1 MELLRKDNKHGV
13 TTQQGPQDRPV
24 SASPDHCL
32 THGYPQM
39 LLVFFTSL
47 LSFIQSKQCWSHWD
61 MPTGIFWRSGLELLL
76 LTKEPQLRAAMLWGS
91 AMVPATPP
99 DLQHKE
105 KNANSYT
112 LHTDIF
118 IYDTLFIYLS
128 RKLQGIFWRH
138 YPTAIAACTQSYGL
152 TYSRITSKSIFSPA
166 IFYLPVWFKCFLC
179 WDIYIL

>member
-1 MELLRKDNKHGV
+1 MVSPHSKVPR
-13 TTQQGPQDRPV
+13 TAPV

-47 LSFIQSKQCWSHWD
+47 HSYRANSAD
-61 MPTGIFWRSGLELLL
+61 PTGICLLGSSGDQGWNCCYLPRNPSSGLQCCGVLLWSQQPHQVSNVRRKMP
-76 LTKEPQLRAAMLWGS
+76 T
-91 AMVPATPP
+91 V
-99 DLQHKE
+99 
-105 KNANSYT
+105 T
-112 LHTDIF
+112 L
-118 IYDTLFIYLS
+118 YIYLS

-138 YPTAIAACTQSYGL
+138 YPTAIAACTQSYGI

-179 WDIYIL
+179 